1 MASAGLAAVGR
12 HRLGGVVPIDALF
25 AGSLRIGRT
34 IAARRRG
41 VPAAQPEVA

>member
-12 HRLGGVVPIDALF
+12 HRIGGVVPIDALF

-34 IAARRRG
+34 IAAARSS
-41 VPAAQPEVA
+41 AA